1 MCGEIMYN
9 FFKRFFDL
17 LLAFI
22 ALLLTGW
29 FLLPCM
35 LILWCTG
42 EHYIWYLQKRIGYK
56 NKNFNIIKF
65 ATMLLASPNL
75 GTGSL
80 TTRNDPRVLPFG
92 KFLRKTKINE
102 LPQIF
107 NVFNGTM
114 SIVGPRP
121 QMEVDFYRFPKEVQ
135 EHIYDCMPGI
145 TGIGSVIFR
154 DEEYYMSQP
163 GVDPIAFYIEK
174 IAPYKGEVEL
184 WYQKQ
189 KSLWVDFKIIFLTAW
204 VILFPKSDL
213 TYKFFKDLPA
223 KPEWME

>member
-1 MCGEIMYN
+1 MYPVL
-9 FFKRFFDL
+9 KRFFDL
-17 LLAFI
+17 LLAVI
-22 ALLLTGW
+22 ALLFTGW

-42 EHYIWYLQKRIGYK
+42 EHYIWYFQKRIGYK
-56 NKNFNIIKF
+56 NKYFNIIKF
-65 ATMLLASPNL
+65 ATMLLASPSL

-107 NVFNGTM
+107 NVFNGSM

-121 QMEVDFYRFPKEVQ
+121 QMEVDFLRFPEEVQ
-135 EHIYDCMPGI
+135 KHIYDVMPGI

-154 DEEYYMSQP
+154 DEEFYMSQP
-163 GVDPIAFYIEK
+163 GVDPIAFYTEK

-184 WYQKQ
+184 WYQRQ
-189 KSLWVDFKIIFLTAW
+189 KSLLVDLKIIFLTAW
-204 VILFPKSDL
+204 VILFPNSDL
-213 TYKFFKDLPA
+213 TFKWFRDLPA
-223 KPEWME
+223 KPDWMQEK